1 LLLRSAIDS
10 ARLNEL
16 QGLRWLEAIAMEFR
30 ETFRM
35 ALRALRRN
43 KLRTVLTM
51 LGILIGIGA
60 VICTVAIG
68 EGGSS
73 LIHDQLEGLGTNLVW
88 IEAGGRNV
96 NGVRTGN
103 AQTKSLTIEDAMAI
117 QNSIPL
123 IANLAPHVDGPM
135 QVVYGNQNWATHYR
149 GIPPVYFEI
158 RRWPIYIG
166 AMFTD
171 SDVEHMTNVCV
182 LGYTL
187 VETLFGAD
195 DPVGKTIRLQNQ
207 PFRVVGVMEPKGV
220 SSTGFDQDD
229 FIMIPYTT
237 AMKKLK
243 GIYWLDDIFASAV
256 STDAIEPAIDQ
267 VTRLLRQRHHL
278 RPDEPDDFN
287 IRHPEDT
294 LKAQEEAS
302 HTFTLMLASIASVSL
317 LVGGIGIMNIM
328 LVSVTERTREIG
340 VRMAVGATERDVRVQ
355 FLVEALVLSLLG
367 GALGVIVGMAAS
379 AGVSKLL
386 QWPAIITPLAI
397 VVAAAFSAAIG
408 IFFGYYPALK
418 ASQLDPIEALR
429 AD

>member
-1 LLLRSAIDS
+1 
-10 ARLNEL
+10 
-16 QGLRWLEAIAMEFR
+16 
-30 ETFRM
+30 M
-35 ALRALRRN
+35 AFLALRRN
-43 KLRTVLTM
+43 KMRTALTM

-73 LIHDQLEGLGTNLVW
+73 LIHDQLVGLGTNLVW
-88 IEAGGRNV
+88 IEAGGRNI

-103 AQTKSLTIEDAMAI
+103 AETKSLTVDDARAI
-117 QNSIPL
+117 QEAIPQ
-123 IANLAPHVDGPM
+123 IAVVAPHVDGPM

-149 GIPPVYFEI
+149 GVPPQYFEI
-158 RRWPIYIG
+158 RRWPVTEG
-166 AMFTD
+166 ALFTE
-171 SDVEHMTNVCV
+171 SDVEHMTNVCL
-182 LGYTL
+182 LGQS
-187 VETLFGAD
+187 VADRLFGTEY
-195 DPVGKTIRLQNQ
+195 PIGKILRLQNQ
-207 PFRVVGVMEPKGV
+207 PFRVVGVMEAKGLTP
-220 SSTGFDQDD
+220 TGFDQDD
-229 FIMIPYTT
+229 FVMIPYTT

-256 STDAIEPAIDQ
+256 STEAIDPAIDQ

-340 VRMAVGATERDVRVQ
+340 VRMAVGATERDVQMQ

-367 GALGVIVGMAAS
+367 GAIGVMAGMAAS
-379 AGVSKLL
+379 AGVSRILR
-386 QWPAIITPLAI
+386 WPAIITPIAI
-397 VVAAAFSAAIG
+397 VVAVVFSVVIG

>member
-1 LLLRSAIDS
+1 M
-10 ARLNEL
+10 
-16 QGLRWLEAIAMEFR
+16 GLR
-30 ETFRM
+30 ETMRM
-35 ALRALRRN
+35 AFRALRRN
-43 KLRTVLTM
+43 KLRTALTM

-73 LIHDQLEGLGTNLVW
+73 LVHDQLVGLGTNLVW

-103 AQTKSLTIEDAMAI
+103 GGTKSLTVDDAMAI
-117 QNSIPL
+117 QQFVPL
-123 IANLAPHVDGPM
+123 IPSVAPNVDGPM
-135 QVVYGNQNWATHYR
+135 QVVYGNQNWSTHYR
-149 GIPPVYFEI
+149 GVSPEYFEI
-158 RRWPIYIG
+158 RRWPAYMG
-166 AMFTD
+166 SLFD
-171 SDVEHMTNVCV
+171 SSDVEHMTNVCL
-182 LGYTL
+182 LGRT
-187 VETLFGAD
+187 VVDTLFGTD
-195 DPVGKTIRLQNQ
+195 EPIGKTIRLQNQ
-207 PFRVVGVMEPKGV
+207 PFRVIGVMQPKGLTP
-220 SSTGFDQDD
+220 TGFDQDD
-229 FIMIPYTT
+229 FVMIPYTT

-256 STDAIEPAIDQ
+256 STEAIDPAIDQ
-267 VTRLLRQRHHL
+267 VSRLLRQRHHL
-278 RPDEPDDFN
+278 RPNEPDDFN

-340 VRMAVGATERDVRVQ
+340 VRMAVGATERDVRMQ

-367 GALGVIVGMAAS
+367 GAIGVIAGMAAS

-386 QWPAIITPLAI
+386 RWPAIITPLAI
-397 VVAAAFSAAIG
+397 VVAVVFSIVIG

-418 ASQLDPIEALR
+418 ASRLDPIEALR
-429 AD
+429 AE

>member
-1 LLLRSAIDS
+1 
-10 ARLNEL
+10 
-16 QGLRWLEAIAMEFR
+16 M
-30 ETFRM
+30 RM
-35 ALRALRRN
+35 AFRALRRN
-43 KLRTVLTM
+43 KLRTALTM

-73 LIHDQLEGLGTNLVW
+73 LVHDQLVGLGTNLVW

-103 AQTKSLTIEDAMAI
+103 GGTKSLTVDDAMAI
-117 QNSIPL
+117 QQFVPL
-123 IANLAPHVDGPM
+123 IASVAPNVDGPM
-135 QVVYGNQNWATHYR
+135 QVVYGNQNWSTHYR
-149 GIPPVYFEI
+149 GVSPEYFEI
-158 RRWPIYIG
+158 RRWPAYMG
-166 AMFTD
+166 SLFD
-171 SDVEHMTNVCV
+171 SSDVEHMTNVCL
-182 LGYTL
+182 LGRT
-187 VETLFGAD
+187 VVDTLFGTD
-195 DPVGKTIRLQNQ
+195 EPIGKTIRLQNQ
-207 PFRVVGVMEPKGV
+207 PFRVIGVMQPKGLTP
-220 SSTGFDQDD
+220 TGFDQDD
-229 FIMIPYTT
+229 FVMIPYTT

-256 STDAIEPAIDQ
+256 STEAIDPAIDQ
-267 VTRLLRQRHHL
+267 VSRLLRQRHHL
-278 RPDEPDDFN
+278 RPNEPDDFN

-340 VRMAVGATERDVRVQ
+340 VRMAVGATERDVRMQ

-367 GALGVIVGMAAS
+367 GAIGVIAGMAAS

-386 QWPAIITPLAI
+386 RWPAIITPLAI
-397 VVAAAFSAAIG
+397 VVAVVFSIVIG

-418 ASQLDPIEALR
+418 ASRLDPIEALR
-429 AD
+429 AE

>member
-1 LLLRSAIDS
+1 
-10 ARLNEL
+10 
-16 QGLRWLEAIAMEFR
+16 MEFR

-35 ALRALRRN
+35 AFLALRRN
-43 KLRTVLTM
+43 KLRTALTM

-73 LIHDQLEGLGTNLVW
+73 LIHDQLVGLGTNLVW
-88 IEAGGRNV
+88 IEAGGRNI

-103 AQTKSLTIEDAMAI
+103 AETKSLTVDDARAI
-117 QNSIPL
+117 QEAIPQ
-123 IANLAPHVDGPM
+123 IAVVAPHVDGPM

-149 GIPPVYFEI
+149 GVPPQYFEI
-158 RRWPIYIG
+158 RRWPVTEG
-166 AMFTD
+166 ALFTA
-171 SDVEHMTNVCV
+171 SDVEHMTNVCL
-182 LGYTL
+182 LGRS
-187 VETLFGAD
+187 VVDRLFGTE
-195 DPVGKTIRLQNQ
+195 DPIGKIIRLQNQ
-207 PFRVVGVMEPKGV
+207 PFRVVGVMEAKGLTP
-220 SSTGFDQDD
+220 TGFDQDD
-229 FIMIPYTT
+229 FVMIPYTT

-256 STDAIEPAIDQ
+256 STEAIDPAIDQ

-340 VRMAVGATERDVRVQ
+340 VRMAVGATERDVQMQ

-367 GALGVIVGMAAS
+367 GAIGVMAGMAAS
-379 AGVSKLL
+379 AGVSRILR
-386 QWPAIITPLAI
+386 WPAIITPIAI
-397 VVAAAFSAAIG
+397 VVAVVFSVVIG